1 MRGAVWNLGKPC
13 GYNSLVRRVRLIA
26 LLAFAI
32 LSGVSCR
39 SEPDVMRAVTATDVV
54 TGWLDK
60 GIVDGQNKLV
70 PTISLKVQNSA
81 DRSLSYLQLNAVFR
95 IIDDTEELG
104 SKVIWA
110 TEGQE
115 LEPGARLGP
124 FNLSS
129 DKGYSSPASRTQML
143 QHSQFRDAKVDL
155 FIKHGSRQW
164 ARLGEYRIDRQ
175 LFTQ

>member
-1 MRGAVWNLGKPC
+1 MRRAWL
-13 GYNSLVRRVRLIA
+13 LVL
-26 LLAFAI
+26 LLAGLAG
-32 LSGVSCR
+32 STSCR
-39 SEPDVMRAVTATDVV
+39 SEPDAIQAVKVTDVV

-95 IIDDTEELG
+95 IIGDTEELG
-104 SKVIWA
+104 SMVIWA
-110 TEGQE
+110 TEGKE
-115 LEPGARLGP
+115 LQPGGRLGP

-129 DKGYSSPASRTQML
+129 DKGYSSPAARTQML
-143 QHSQFRDAKVDL
+143 QHSMFKDAKVEL
-155 FIKHGSRQW
+155 FLKHGSRQW

-175 LFTQ
+175 LFTK

>member
-1 MRGAVWNLGKPC
+1 MRRAWLPV
-13 GYNSLVRRVRLIA
+13 V
-26 LLAFAI
+26 LLAGLAG
-32 LSGVSCR
+32 SVSCGA
-39 SEPDVMRAVTATDVV
+39 EPDAQQALRVTDVV

-70 PTISLKVQNSA
+70 PTISLKISNAA

-110 TEGQE
+110 TQGDDFG
-115 LEPGARLGP
+115 PGRSLGP

-129 DKGYSSPASRTQML
+129 DLGYSSPAARTQML
-143 QHSQFRDAKVDL
+143 QHAMFKDAKVEL
-155 FIKHGSRQW
+155 FVKHGSRQW
-164 ARLGEYRIDRQ
+164 TRLGEYRIDRQ
-175 LFTQ
+175 LFTR